1 MNAAGRLGAYALG
14 LAVVFTGAFAAAG
27 AVVPEQTVTAWEQS
41 AAGAEGPEQ
50 TVTERTQSAEG
61 STGGHASG
69 GHAGQSTPGTS
80 ASKATTGPSA
90 QGVTAERAG
99 YLLREIAAP
108 AAIGTAG
115 ELAFTITGP
124 DGSPV
129 TEFEISHEKQIH
141 LIVVRSDGSHYRHV
155 HPVMDEAGRWSLPWE
170 WDAAGTYRVYAD
182 VVPAGAGEGL
192 TLTRTVDVAGPFE
205 PASLEVSTAD
215 EVDGFKVSLNGDLA
229 AGSAAAL
236 TVSVSRDGQPVT
248 SLEPYLGAYGH
259 LVALRSGDLAYLH
272 THPEGAEPVH
282 GEVSGPEVKFATTAP
297 TPGRYYLYFD
307 FQVDGQVHS
316 AGFVL
321 DTTGS
326 APAPA
331 AASEPSATVTPETHP
346 TADSAADD
354 GHGGH

>member
-1 MNAAGRLGAYALG
+1 MNAAGRLGAYAAG
-14 LAVVFTGAFAAAG
+14 LAVVFAGGFAVAG

-41 AAGAEGPEQ
+41 AQ
-50 TVTERTQSAEG
+50 D
-61 STGGHASG
+61 STGGHASA
-69 GHAGQSTPGTS
+69 GHAESPGPAPAAGGS
-80 ASKATTGPSA
+80 PV
-90 QGVTAERAG
+90 QGVTAERGG
-99 YLLREIAAP
+99 YLLGGITAP

-115 ELAFTITGP
+115 ELAFTVTGP
-124 DGSPV
+124 EGSPV
-129 TEFEISHEKQIH
+129 TQFETSHEKQAH

-155 HPVMDEAGRWSLPWE
+155 HPVMDEAGRWSLPWQWE
-170 WDAAGTYRVYAD
+170 AAGTYRIYAD
-182 VVPAGAGEGL
+182 VVPTGAGEGL

-205 PASLEVSTAD
+205 PAALEVSAID
-215 EVDGFKVSLNGDLA
+215 EVDGFQVSLNGDLG

-259 LVALRSGDLAYLH
+259 LVALRAGDLAYLH
-272 THPEGAEPVH
+272 THPEGAEPVD

-316 AGFVL
+316 ARFVL

-331 AASEPSATVTPETHP
+331 ASGSSITVTPE

>member
-1 MNAAGRLGAYALG
+1 M
-14 LAVVFTGAFAAAG
+14 
-27 AVVPEQTVTAWEQS
+27 PEQTVTAWEQS
-41 AAGAEGPEQ
+41 AQ
-50 TVTERTQSAEG
+50 D
-61 STGGHASG
+61 STGGHASA
-69 GHAGQSTPGTS
+69 GHSESPAPAPAVGAAAGSPV
-80 ASKATTGPSA
+80 K
-90 QGVTAERAG
+90 GVTAERGG
-99 YLLREIAAP
+99 YLLGGITAP

-124 DGSPV
+124 GGSPV
-129 TEFEISHEKQIH
+129 TQFETSHEKKVH

-155 HPVMDEAGRWSLPWE
+155 HPVMDEAGRWSLPWQWE
-170 WDAAGTYRVYAD
+170 AAGTYRIYAD

-205 PASLEVSTAD
+205 PASLEVSAAD
-215 EVDGFKVSLNGDLA
+215 EVDGFQVSLNGDLG

-259 LVALRSGDLAYLH
+259 LVALRAGDLAYLH
-272 THPEGAEPVH
+272 THPEGAEPVD

-321 DTTGS
+321 GTTGS

-331 AASEPSATVTPETHP
+331 AASEPSTTVAPETTP

>member
-1 MNAAGRLGAYALG
+1 MNAAGRLGAFAAG
-14 LAVVFTGAFAAAG
+14 LAVVFAGGFAVAG

-41 AAGAEGPEQ
+41 AQ
-50 TVTERTQSAEG
+50 N
-61 STGGHASG
+61 STGGHAG
-69 GHAGQSTPGTS
+69 AGHAESPGHAPAAGAAAGS
-80 ASKATTGPSA
+80 AVK
-90 QGVTAERAG
+90 GVTVEWGG
-99 YLLREIAAP
+99 YLLGGITAP

-115 ELAFTITGP
+115 ELAFTVSGP
-124 DGSPV
+124 EGSPV
-129 TEFEISHEKQIH
+129 TQFETSHEKQAH

-155 HPVMDEAGRWSLPWE
+155 HPVMDEAGRWSLPWQWE
-170 WDAAGTYRVYAD
+170 AAGTYRIYAD
-182 VVPAGAGEGL
+182 VKPAGAGEGL
-192 TLTRTVDVAGPFE
+192 TLTRTVDVAGPLE
-205 PASLEVSTAD
+205 PASLEVSAAD
-215 EVDGFKVSLNGDLA
+215 EVDGFQVSLNGDLG

-259 LVALRSGDLAYLH
+259 LVALRAGDLAYLH
-272 THPEGAEPVH
+272 THPEGAEAVA
-282 GEVSGPEVKFATTAP
+282 GEFSGPEVKFATTAP

-307 FQVDGQVHS
+307 FQVEGQVHT
-316 AGFVL
+316 ARFVL

-331 AASEPSATVTPETHP
+331 ASGPSVTVTPETTP